1 MKVFVGPVGSG
12 KTSRL
17 LEVYHRLVQR
27 GVKTGEILVL
37 AVNAASVSD
46 WRSRITLPVGGN
58 LNIFTYFGLAQREVM
73 GLWPQ
78 LDAGLPQGGSCLEP
92 VFMTT
97 ETAHYLMGLL
107 VDRYR
112 AEGYFPAVRATSQ
125 QIAIQLID
133 NLNQAAINGLSL
145 GETGMRL
152 GSMAGADR
160 DKARAF
166 RDALEL
172 MQLFRRHCLTSRC
185 LDYSL
190 AIELFN
196 TRLLPE
202 AAYAGRMGGNWKYL
216 LVDNLEESVPAAQD
230 LISKL
235 MDTVQEAYL
244 AYNPQGGYASF
255 FGADPVGAAERIV
268 PRCQV
273 EELKDS
279 FSSTPEISAYAS
291 ALAERIRGGEAVEP
305 GTPTLL
311 KGQVR
316 TQLRGEMLTETGRRV
331 LELIAQGVEPGE
343 IAVLAPTVDKVME
356 FTLGRCL
363 AQKGIPL
370 VNLTRGKRLLD
381 QPFAQALVSLA
392 LLVYPEWRLEVNF
405 SGLVQTLSLLL
416 KLDPVRSALLAES
429 IFRQKLELPD
439 PDNSALRT
447 RLGFRNTEQYQHLKN
462 WLEQRRQEKPGLDTL
477 FQQAFG
483 ELLAPL
489 LPGEYDLLAC
499 RQVID
504 SVTKFYKVMGRY
516 PVAEEFD
523 LDRGFLHMVLRGTL
537 AAETLFRPPDNT
549 GKIILATPYAFLLSP
564 YVRPVKYQFWL
575 DVAGEQ
581 WLRGNA
587 KELTNPHVLSRRW
600 ERVWDD
606 RKDQEIRLNRLA
618 GLVQGLLGKC
628 GAGLYTASSFLSSRG
643 YEQDGQ
649 LAQWLEEQGVSWS
662 D

>member
-17 LEVYHRLVQR
+17 LDVYHSLIHH
-27 GVKTGEILVL
+27 GGKTEEILVL

-46 WRSRITLPVGGN
+46 WRRRIDLPVGGN
-58 LNIFTYFGLAQREVM
+58 LNIFTYFGLAQREVITH
-73 GLWPQ
+73 WPK
-78 LDAGLPQGGSCLEP
+78 LDALLQEGGKCPEP

-112 AEGYFPAVRATSQ
+112 SEGYFPAVRATSQ

-145 GETGMRL
+145 RETGLRL
-152 GSMAGADR
+152 GTLAGDDR

-172 MQLFRRHCLTSRC
+172 MQLFRRNCLVSRC

-190 AIELFN
+190 TIELFN
-196 TRLLPE
+196 TRLLPDP
-202 AAYAGRMGGNWKYL
+202 AYVESIGLKWKYL
-216 LVDNLEESVPAAQD
+216 LADNLEETVPAAQD
-230 LISKL
+230 LTLRL
-235 MDTVQEAYL
+235 MDTVQKAYL
-244 AYNPQGGYASF
+244 AYCPQGGYASF
-255 FGADPVGAAERIV
+255 FGADTAGAAERIV
-268 PRCQV
+268 ARCQV
-273 EELKDS
+273 EELTNS
-279 FSSTPEISAYAS
+279 FSSTPEISAYAL
-291 ALAERIRGGEAVEP
+291 ALAQRIRGREAAEA
-305 GTPTLL
+305 GKTNLIN
-311 KGQVR
+311 GQVD
-316 TQLRGEMLTETGRRV
+316 TQLRGEMLTETGKRI
-331 LELIAQGVEPGE
+331 LELIAQGVAPGD
-343 IAVLAPTVDKVME
+343 IAVLAPAVDKVME
-356 FTLGRCL
+356 FSLGRCL
-363 AQKGIPL
+363 AQKGVPL

-381 QPFAQALVSLA
+381 QPFAQALINLA
-392 LLVYPEWRLEVNF
+392 LLVYPGWRLEVNF

-416 KLDPVRSALLAES
+416 KLDPVRSSLLAES
-429 IFRQKLELPD
+429 IFRHKLELPD
-439 PDNSALRT
+439 PSGLRT
-447 RLGFRNTEQYQHLKN
+447 RLGFYNTEQYQLLKN
-462 WLEQRRQEKPGLDTL
+462 WLEQRRQEKPGLDVL
-477 FQQAFG
+477 FQLAFG

-504 SVTKFYKVMGRY
+504 SVSKFYKVMGRY
-516 PVAEEFD
+516 PVSGEYD

-549 GKIILATPYAFLLSP
+549 GKVILATPYTFLLSP
-564 YVRPVKYQFWL
+564 YIKPVKYQFWL

-587 KELTNPHVLSRRW
+587 KELTNPHVLSRHWDRT
-600 ERVWDD
+600 WDD

-618 GLVQGLLGKC
+618 GMVQGLLGKC
-628 GAGLYTASSFLSSRG
+628 AAGLYTASSFLSSRG

-649 LAQWLEEQGVSWS
+649 LAQWLEEQGVSRN